1 LFSTPEEEEAM
12 THCRKP
18 ASNYFLFSKDSDPPI
33 TAPLLS
39 PELISQYLGIHW
51 TDGAAP

>member
-1 LFSTPEEEEAM
+1 MQKAGT
-12 THCRKP
+12 
-18 ASNYFLFSKDSDPPI
+18 NYFLFSKDSDPPI

-39 PELISQYLGIHW
+39 PELISQYLGIRW